1 MNIAD
6 MHVYFRQYAQQM
18 GMQNVRA
25 IIPDQIDILINT
37 AIVDI
42 VNKIV
47 RDNVGVRNDKLIKD
61 YSKIGDVDALKTLC
75 THAFSQIK
83 AVTEYRTCQECL
95 TYSNDDNIADMM
107 YAISSTIAYLKY
119 NQNTQPVAELTVL
132 ARIMS
137 NTDIQQ
143 SINDDVLKP
152 KINSPIIYINSP
164 TDNALYLPKK
174 TLEYINNST
183 GNIILWNNYMV
194 IVRVDYLKYPTK
206 VSITTDTNC
215 DLPES
220 LHVDIVKYAA
230 ELYKNIVSKGS
241 YYQPQQATTATNK

>member
-25 IIPDQIDILINT
+25 IIPEQIDILINT

-47 RDNVGVRNDKLIKD
+47 RDNVGVRDDKLIKD

-75 THAFSQIK
+75 TYTNSHINK
-83 AVTEYRTCQECL
+83 VNEYRTYQECF
-95 TYSNDDNIADMM
+95 TYSTYDNIAYMM
-107 YAISSTIAYLKY
+107 YAISSTIVYLKY
-119 NQNTQPVAELTVL
+119 NQSTQPTMDLTAP

-137 NTDIQQ
+137 YTDIQQ

-164 TDNALYLPKK
+164 ANNVLYLPKK
-174 TLEYINNST
+174 NLEYINNPT
-183 GNIILWNNYMV
+183 GTNIIWNNYIVM
-194 IVRVDYLKYPTK
+194 VRVDYLKYPTK
-206 VSITTDTNC
+206 VSITNNVDC

-241 YYQPQQATTATNK
+241 YYQPQQPTTATNK